1 MKLPMC
7 ARKTYLRVYTCLA
20 LGAVLF
26 SGCKTPS
33 ATVQPDHPQV
43 LIQTTLGAITVE
55 VYEKAAPITAAN
67 FLRYVDEGAF
77 EGASFYRSV
86 TMDNQ
91 PNNEVKIE
99 VIQGG
104 LGATPGGNERMHAPI
119 PHETTQQTGIL
130 HKDGALSMARS
141 APGTVTTEFFICI
154 GDQPS
159 LDFGGARNPDGQGFA
174 ALGQVIDGM
183 NVVRQIQ
190 QQPTEGQRLSPV
202 VEIINIT
209 RVE

>member
-1 MKLPMC
+1 MIII
-7 ARKTYLRVYTCLA
+7 KTYLRAAVALA
-20 LGAVLF
+20 VGAVLLA
-26 SGCKTPS
+26 GCKTVP
-33 ATVQPDHPQV
+33 ATPQAAHPHV
-43 LIQTTLGAITVE
+43 VIQTSLGNITVE
-55 VYEKAAPITAAN
+55 IYEEAAPITAPN
-67 FLRYVDEGAF
+67 FLRYVDESAF

-91 PNNEVKIE
+91 PNNAVKIE

-104 LGATPGGNERMHAPI
+104 LGATEGGGERMHEPI
-119 PHETTQQTGIL
+119 PHETTEQTGIL
-130 HKDGALSMARS
+130 HKDGTISMARA

-174 ALGQVIDGM
+174 AFGQVIDGM
-183 NVVRQIQ
+183 DVVRQIQ
-190 QQPTEGQRLSPV
+190 QQPLEGQRLTPV
-202 VEIINIT
+202 VEILTIT